1 MDNLTPSQKVR
12 LQLEKQMTQ
21 DAIARLEKYERENN
35 SILPTFMGENGK
47 IKRLGHGESRT
58 AIATNLF
65 YGIGEEMRPI
75 PVRGGLPMVDNKPR
89 LAPPI
94 AAIPEPPIEV
104 IFAEYGFTI
113 GAGIQGDMGAGTET
127 LSAFGSTSSPAF
139 SEVTGGLSGE
149 YDLFGQ
155 IDGLTGYFTGTILD
169 TATEIWSFGG
179 GAASINFTLTD
190 PTILF
195 ITVRIEAGSQFLE
208 QEIDLEGLGS
218 AIVGFDPPP
227 EPSLLLFPA
236 TLNYSVTF
244 SNPRRE

>member
-89 LAPPI
+89 LAPI
-94 AAIPEPPIEV
+94 AAIPEPIEV
-104 IFAEYGFTI
+104 IFAYLFRIDASIQI
-113 GAGIQGDMGAGTET
+113 GDIGYGTET
-127 LSAFGSTSSPAF
+127 LEAYGSSDAPAF
-139 SEVTGGLSGE
+139 AETSGGLLDE
-149 YDLFGQ
+149 FEIVGQ
-155 IDGLTGYFTGTILD
+155 IDGLTGYFTGTTLD
-169 TATEIWSFGG
+169 TATEIWSFGS
-179 GAASINFTLTD
+179 GAVQINFTLTD

-195 ITVRIEAGSQFLE
+195 ITVRIEVGSQVLE
-208 QEIDLEGLGS
+208 QEIDLEGSGS
-218 AIVGFDPPP
+218 AIVGFNPPP
-227 EPSLLLFPA
+227 EPSPLLFPA